1 MFSNVFVAGFL
12 FFFYK
17 MHLFN
22 FSCGK
27 NTISHGNT
35 SISNHEILSLLLSN
49 EFDAGFIPGKPEV
62 KWKGT
67 FVDA

>member
-1 MFSNVFVAGFL
+1 
-12 FFFYK
+12 

-22 FSCGK
+22 LSCGK
-27 NTISHGNT
+27 NPVSHGNT

-49 EFDAGFIPGKPEV
+49 EFDAGFISEKLEV
-62 KWKGT
+62 GWKGT